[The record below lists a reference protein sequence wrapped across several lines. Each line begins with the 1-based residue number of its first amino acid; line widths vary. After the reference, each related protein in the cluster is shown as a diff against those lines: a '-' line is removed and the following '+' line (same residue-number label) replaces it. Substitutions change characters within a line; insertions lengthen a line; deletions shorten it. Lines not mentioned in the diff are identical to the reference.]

1 VQKKLTVQGLMYKS
15 KKATAK
21 EFLELTNHVTALLSK
36 EHKSKNPEKSGRL
49 LRLPAE
55 GEAIIVGDLHGDL
68 GNLSKILRMT
78 LFMEKAE
85 KDQNIRLI
93 FLGDY
98 GDRGTSSPEVY
109 YVVLKLKDMFPR
121 KVVLMRGNHEG
132 PEDMIPSPH
141 DLPMQLMQKYGD
153 DAEEIY
159 MQLRI
164 LFNELYNAVII
175 NKQYLLIHGG
185 ASSKAHAISDLALSN
200 QKHPAES
207 HLEEMLWNDP
217 TEETEGVQASL
228 RGAGK
233 QFGIKVTQR
242 ILKLTGT
249 KILIR
254 GHQACTDGYKI
265 NHKGKVLTLFSVNKP
280 PYSNAKAA
288 FLQLDLATPIEDA
301 YQLEKQIVKL
311 TTG

>member
-1 VQKKLTVQGLMYKS
+1 MYKG
-15 KKATAK
+15 KNAKPK
-21 EFLELTNHVTALLSK
+21 EFLELTKHVTALLIR
-36 EHKSKNPEKSGRL
+36 EHKPKSSGKSSRL

-78 LFMEKAE
+78 FFLEKAE
-85 KDQNIRLI
+85 KDHNVHLI

-98 GDRGTSSPEVY
+98 GDRGVASPEVY
-109 YVVLKLKDMFPR
+109 YAVLKLKDLFPR
-121 KVVLMRGNHEG
+121 KVVLIRGNHEG
-132 PEDMIPSPH
+132 PPDMIPNPH

-153 DAEEIY
+153 QAEEIY
-159 MQLRI
+159 AQLRL
-164 LFNELYNAVII
+164 LFDELYNAVII
-175 NKQYLLIHGG
+175 GKRYLLIHGG
-185 ASSKAHAISDLALSN
+185 APSKARAISDLALAN

-217 TEETEGVQASL
+217 TEETEVVQASL

-254 GHQACTDGYKI
+254 GHQACADGYKI
-265 NHKGKVLTLFSVNKP
+265 SHKGKVLTLFSVNKP

-288 FLQLDLATPIEDA
+288 FLQLDLAMPIEDA
-301 YQLEKQIVKL
+301 YQLEKQIVKI